1 MYVISVSKSY
11 SHRGNHRHR
20 PSTKKL
26 WYVYYLDEEG
36 KLKTKRINAIQ
47 AMYYKTQKRHRIKY
61 YCEKCDKI
69 FLALIKSKNDTVI
82 CPYCESP

>member
-11 SHRGNHRHR
+11 SHRGNHKHR
-20 PSTKKL
+20 SNTKKQ
-26 WYVYYLDEEG
+26 WHVYCLDEEG
-36 KLKTKRINAIQ
+36 KLMTKRINAIQ

-61 YCEKCDKI
+61 FCEKCGQF

-82 CPYCESP
+82 CPYCGSP